1 MKKLPIGI
9 SDFKKLITNNYIYV
23 DKTKY
28 IYELVNN
35 GGYIFLSRPRRFGK
49 SLLLSTVRYLYEAKR
64 ELFKGLYI
72 EEKWDWDEKYPVIKI
87 DFSVDIKESKKIYE
101 RMKEELELNYARYEI
116 EMDKEK
122 DIPGNFKK
130 LIIELNKKYKKQVV
144 VLIDEYDKPIL
155 DVIEDKTQ
163 AEEVRRTL
171 KEFYS
176 VLKGLDEYIKFV
188 LVTGVSKFAKVSLFS
203 GLNQLEDISLS
214 KEYGDICGYT
224 QSELEHYFKEYLKD
238 VNLEEIKEWYNGYN
252 FLADKVY
259 NPFDVLLYLKKKE
272 IRNYWYETGRTE
284 FLFKIIK
291 QKDFDLPYLYKR
303 YYTEEILEKFDIL
316 SYNFENTSLVIEYIS
331 IEALMLQIGYL
342 TIKEEYK
349 YENEEVLY
357 TLDYPNRE
365 VREAFNNELLF
376 YITRDYKQYI
386 TKPLELALIKEE
398 VEEIKKQIEIFIST
412 ISYEVLK
419 NEYVYSAAVYGLIY
433 STGYNAIIED
443 NTSKGR
449 IDLTIVVD
457 KRVVYV
463 IEFKVLEREE
473 EKGKA
478 LKQIKEKEYY
488 RKYLNYE
495 KIYLV
500 GIEFDKVNKNLVN
513 FEYEVIRK
521 GT

>member
-1 MKKLPIGI
+1 MN
-9 SDFKKLITNNYIYV
+9 S
-23 DKTKY
+23 
-28 IYELVNN
+28 

-49 SLLLSTVRYLYEAKR
+49 SLLLSTIEYLYESQK

-72 EEKWDWDEKYPVIKI
+72 EDKWDWNEKYPVIRV
-87 DFSVDIKESKKIYE
+87 DFGEIQTLNKHLLEEQIYSVILRYSEKYDYEIKENLSVYINWK
-101 RMKEELELNYARYEI
+101 LLI
-116 EMDKEK
+116 EHISEK
-122 DIPGNFKK
+122 T
-130 LIIELNKKYKKQVV
+130 KKQVV
-144 VLIDEYDKPIL
+144 ILVDEYDKPIL
-155 DVIEDKTQ
+155 DLIDK
-163 AEEVRRTL
+163 EEVYEIREML
-171 KEFYS
+171 KAFYS
-176 VLKGLDEYIKFV
+176 VLKALDRYIRFV

-203 GLNQLEDISLS
+203 GLNQLKDISLD
-214 KEYGDICGYT
+214 KRYGDICGYT
-224 QSELEHYFKEYLKD
+224 QEELENYFKEYLKD
-238 VNLEEIKEWYNGYN
+238 VNLEEVKEWYNGYN
-252 FLADKVY
+252 FLSNKVY
-259 NPFDVLLYLKKKE
+259 NPFDVLLYLDKKE

-303 YYTEEILEKFDIL
+303 YYTEEILEKFDI
-316 SYNFENTSLVIEYIS
+316 EYIN
-331 IEALMLQIGYL
+331 IEALMFQTGYL
-342 TIKEEYK
+342 TIKEIEK
-349 YENEEVLY
+349 IGAREVY

-419 NEYVYSAAVYGLIY
+419 NEYVYSAAIYGLIY
-433 STGYNAIIED
+433 STGLNVIIED

-457 KRVVYV
+457 KKIVYIFHITFV
-463 IEFKVLEREE
+463 IMEFKVLENEK

-478 LKQIKEKEYY
+478 LKQIKEKEYFK
-488 RKYLNYE
+488 KYLNYE

-500 GIEFDKVNKNLVN
+500 GIEFDKINKNLAN
-513 FEYEVIRK
+513 FEYEIIR
-521 GT
+521 G